1 MCVCVLKS
9 QFANA
14 LREGNK
20 LRYVVRHVILC
31 SSSNLAFNNRHV
43 IKCSLTINGMDLCD
57 ILCDLFCACI

>member
-1 MCVCVLKS
+1 MLTAIKS

-31 SSSNLAFNNRHV
+31 SSTNLTFNNRHV
-43 IKCSLTINGMDLCD
+43 IKCSLTVNSIDYLCD
-57 ILCDLFCACI
+57 RFCACI